1 MATNYQK
8 IKMSKEL
15 TDYRGAVDLELS
27 DAATIVS
34 SNIISSNSN
43 SKIAY

>member
-1 MATNYQK
+1 MISLSTNYNK
-8 IKMSKEL
+8 IKLSKEL

-34 SNIISSNSN
+34 STGT
-43 SKIAY
+43 KTPY

>member
-1 MATNYQK
+1 
-8 IKMSKEL
+8 MSKEL

-34 SNIISSNSN
+34 SNMISSNSN
-43 SKIAY
+43 SKIVF